1 MGANEEAGEQQNVRG
16 EGSKE
21 GSQVARILKAIQQ
34 QVEQPRKIDGR
45 DAAEVRKREGCRKN
59 QNAKPAP
66 ATDQPADSGEAE
78 TFERELRGGEPACAK
93 KRRSPAKQWT
103 FHQEHDCEE
112 RQPAED
118 GGSYRS
124 QHAVR

>member
-34 QVEQPRKIDGR
+34 QLEQPRKIDGR
-45 DAAEVRKREGCRKN
+45 DAAEVGKREGCRKN
-59 QNAKPAP
+59 QNAKAAP
-66 ATDQPADSGEAE
+66 AADQPADSDEAD
-78 TFERELRGGEPACAK
+78 TFERELRGGKPACAEN
-93 KRRSPAKQWT
+93 RRSPAKQRT
-103 FHQEHDCEE
+103 FNQEHDCEE

-118 GGSYRS
+118 G
-124 QHAVR
+124 